1 VIARVIVVGV
11 LAIAVASCSG
21 PGGGFQSAG
30 TTEVATYAAASL
42 QATLVA
48 AKDAYRTERP
58 DVAMTLAFDSSAALR
73 TQIEQGAPAD
83 LFLSADTTNPQKL
96 VDAGL
101 AGAARNFA
109 GNSLAIVVPIANP
122 GAVTS
127 AVDLSRA
134 GLKVIAA
141 GDAVPISG
149 YARELISQLSSLP
162 GYPAGFVAGYDANV
176 LSREDNV
183 KGVLTKIELGEGDAG
198 IVYATD
204 ARSSTKVTTI
214 PIPPEASVTA
224 VYAGVTIKG
233 SAHAAEAERILDW
246 LAGPT
251 GQTVL
256 AGFGFVPPP

>member
-1 VIARVIVVGV
+1 MTGRVVVGV

-21 PGGGFQSAG
+21 PGGTQNAG
-30 TTEVATYAAASL
+30 TTEVAIYAAASL
-42 QATLVA
+42 QAALVA
-48 AKDAYRTERP
+48 AKDAYQADHP
-58 DVAMTLAFDSSAALR
+58 GIAMTLAFNSSAALR

-83 LFLSADTTNPQKL
+83 LFLSADTTSPQEL

-101 AGAARNFA
+101 TDGAARNFA

-127 AVDLSRA
+127 PVDLSRA

-149 YARELISQLSSLP
+149 YAKALISRLSGLP
-162 GYPAGFVAGYDANV
+162 GYPAGFVASYDANV

-214 PIPPEASVTA
+214 PTPPEASVTA

-233 SAHAAEAERILDW
+233 SAHPAETQRILDW
-246 LAGPT
+246 LAGPA
-251 GQTVL
+251 GQSVL
-256 AGFGFVPPP
+256 AGFGFVAPP